1 MRKAI
6 AALLSTA
13 AFALPVVDAVAA
25 TPKKTVV
32 TKTKTI
38 AGSTVEADR
47 WGPLQVSIVVRKT
60 TTIVGSKVAVTR
72 RIVRVSVPVY
82 PNHTDRSVFINQQ
95 ALPYLVQET
104 LKAQSANIQLVS
116 GATDSSSAFAQSL
129 QAAILQ
135 AKKF

>member
-129 QAAILQ
+129 QAAILH